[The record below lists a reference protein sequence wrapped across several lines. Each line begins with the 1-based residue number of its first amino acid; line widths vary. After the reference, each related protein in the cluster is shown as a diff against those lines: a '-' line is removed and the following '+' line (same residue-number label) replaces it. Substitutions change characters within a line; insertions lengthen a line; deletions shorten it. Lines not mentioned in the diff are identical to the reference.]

1 MDSKKFSGKKPI
13 GVIGVGSFGSVIAN
27 MLAERNQV
35 LVYARKEE
43 TVDEINNLH
52 TVNGKPMNPTIRA
65 TNDPQLICETCDV
78 LFPIVPSSGFREVMR
93 TFAPF
98 LHPYHLMIHG
108 TKGLDLDLPEGK
120 SLMEVDKVER
130 SRICTMS
137 EVIQSETVVVRIG
150 CLAGPNLAT
159 ELAMKQPA
167 ATVIASQF
175 NEVILEGQRLLRR
188 DYFQVYGNKDIIGV
202 ELSGILKNI
211 IAIAAGALA
220 GMNLGENARGLLIS
234 RGMVE
239 LIHLGTAMGGST
251 KSFMGL
257 AGIGDLV
264 TTCSS
269 TLSRNYTVGFRL
281 AKGETLDQIIAGM
294 DETAEGINT
303 VRLVKLFLEG
313 EGLRAPITES
323 LYKVLFGGAKVEAAL
338 KYLMKIPLNVDV
350 DFLWND

>member
-1 MDSKKFSGKKPI
+1 MDSKKFSNKKPI

-27 MLAERNQV
+27 MLAERNRV

-43 TVDEINNLH
+43 MVDEINNHH
-52 TVNGKPMNPTIRA
+52 TVNGKPMAPAIRA
-65 TNDPQLICETCDV
+65 TSDPQLICESCDV
-78 LFPIVPSSGFREVMR
+78 LFPIVPSSSFREVMK
-93 TFAPF
+93 TFSPF

-108 TKGLDLDLPEGK
+108 TKGLDLNLPEGK
-120 SLMEVDKVER
+120 SLMELHKVER
-130 SRICTMS
+130 TGICTMS
-137 EVIQSETVVVRIG
+137 EVIQNETVVVRIG

-159 ELAMKQPA
+159 ELAVKQPA
-167 ATVIASQF
+167 ATVIASKF
-175 NEVILEGQRLLRR
+175 NEVILEGQKLLRR

-202 ELSGILKNI
+202 ELSGVLKNI

-220 GMNLGENARGLLIS
+220 GMNLGENAKGLLIS

-257 AGIGDLV
+257 AGVGDLV

-281 AKGETLDQIIAGM
+281 AKGESLEQIIAGM
-294 DETAEGINT
+294 EETAEGINT

-323 LYKVLFGGAKVEAAL
+323 LHKVLFGGASVEAAL